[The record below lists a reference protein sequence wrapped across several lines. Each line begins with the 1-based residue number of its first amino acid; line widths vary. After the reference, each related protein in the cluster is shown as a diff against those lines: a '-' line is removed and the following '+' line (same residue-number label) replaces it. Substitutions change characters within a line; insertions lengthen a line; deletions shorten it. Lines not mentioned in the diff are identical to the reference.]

1 MSTARIVITT
11 GANSGIGLATALEVA
26 RRDMHSVATVR
37 SAAKADLVKEAA
49 AEAGVGVETA
59 ILDVTDRVGCA
70 ELIERYEPWG
80 IVNNAG
86 FSASGAVE
94 DVGDDEVAVILE
106 TMVAAPIR
114 LARLAIPH
122 MRRAGSGRIV
132 NVSSIYGFTTTPLTG
147 WYQAS
152 KHAIEGVSDALRAE
166 VAADGREVEKLRSTY
181 GESLLAEV
189 AADGIKVVL
198 IQPGG
203 IRTGIWDEFQGE
215 VSARAGSRYAGA
227 YGRLTGFTRG
237 FEPIMRSPEQ
247 VAKVI
252 ANALTSS
259 HPRARYL
266 VGPDAHAI
274 AVLEPLSVTSV
285 RDRLSRLIL
294 GL

>member
-166 VAADGREVEKLRSTY
+166 VAADG
-181 GESLLAEV
+181 
-189 AADGIKVVL
+189 IKVVL

>member
-114 LARLAIPH
+114 LARLAIPTCAALAAGGSSTSRPSTASPQ
-122 MRRAGSGRIV
+122 RR
-132 NVSSIYGFTTTPLTG
+132 
-147 WYQAS
+147 
-152 KHAIEGVSDALRAE
+152 
-166 VAADGREVEKLRSTY
+166 
-181 GESLLAEV
+181 
-189 AADGIKVVL
+189 
-198 IQPGG
+198 
-203 IRTGIWDEFQGE
+203 
-215 VSARAGSRYAGA
+215 
-227 YGRLTGFTRG
+227 
-237 FEPIMRSPEQ
+237 
-247 VAKVI
+247 
-252 ANALTSS
+252 
-259 HPRARYL
+259 
-266 VGPDAHAI
+266 
-274 AVLEPLSVTSV
+274 
-285 RDRLSRLIL
+285 
-294 GL
+294 